1 MIYYVKY
8 NIVSSK
14 YVLVEADT
22 PQEALDKSEDLV
34 YESDLNMVEDI
45 EYTPVKVED
54 EMGHTKME
62 VDYGRI

>member
-8 NIVSSK
+8 NIESVK
-14 YVLVEADT
+14 YVMVEANT

-34 YESDLNMVEDI
+34 YESDLNAVEDI

-54 EMGHTKME
+54 EMGHTVE
-62 VDYGRI
+62 VDHGRI

>member
-8 NIVSSK
+8 KVESVK
-14 YVLVEADT
+14 YVMVEADT

-34 YESDLNMVEDI
+34 YESDLNVVEDI

-54 EMGHTKME
+54 EMGHTVE

>member
-14 YVLVEADT
+14 YVLVEAYT

-34 YESDLNMVEDI
+34 YESDLNIVEDI

-54 EMGHTKME
+54 EMGHTME
-62 VDYGRI
+62 VNYDRI